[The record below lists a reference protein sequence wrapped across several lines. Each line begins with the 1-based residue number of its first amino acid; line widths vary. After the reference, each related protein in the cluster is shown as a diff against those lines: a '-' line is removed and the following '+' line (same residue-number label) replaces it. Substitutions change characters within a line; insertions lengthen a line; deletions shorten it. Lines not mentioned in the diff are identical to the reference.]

1 MEKVKLQLKSEK
13 IKNIL
18 YGACA
23 VALIGWVVFRF
34 AAIGA
39 ENARAVFNPARAAA
53 DVGAPVYAMEMMR
66 GVGVLREPI
75 EIKDNRALVSSVRVG
90 KLQPGQRVGDG
101 EIVSVSNNVDLN
113 TGMHIVRTRGATDGL
128 QYAEFESDGYFVPLY
143 AVSNGV
149 VMLDVD
155 GVATPRDVNIVRSDA
170 RTALVEGLN
179 DGDVVILSHIGAGDK
194 VQIVK

>member
-53 DVGAPVYAMEMMR
+53 DVGAPVYAMKMTR

-155 GVATPRDVNIVRSDA
+155 GVATPRDVNIV
-170 RTALVEGLN
+170 ALVEGLS